1 MRVGVMKIR
10 QKKFRELFPHL
21 AGELERSST
30 QTEPTSSPSENE
42 RNEDHT
48 SPMFQG
54 YSPDVL
60 DFLQRCDNEE
70 EGLEVI
76 DYLEKRSE
84 IDCRYAEKLRR
95 QLKTKGIRSFGSKRE
110 DDYYLREAG
119 YG

>member
-1 MRVGVMKIR
+1 MKIR

-21 AGELERSST
+21 AGELEISST
-30 QTEPTSSPSENE
+30 QTKPNSFQSENE
-42 RNEDHT
+42 RNVVDA
-48 SPMFQG
+48 SPRFQG

-60 DFLQRCDNEE
+60 DFLRRCDNEE

-76 DYLEKRSE
+76 GYLEKRSE
-84 IDCRYAEKLRR
+84 IDCDYAEELRR
-95 QLKTKGIRSFGSKRE
+95 QLKTKGIRSFGSKKE

>member
-1 MRVGVMKIR
+1 MKIR

-30 QTEPTSSPSENE
+30 HTEPTSLPSDNKRDEVAASP
-42 RNEDHT
+42 R
-48 SPMFQG
+48 FKG

-60 DFLQRCDNEE
+60 DFLRRCDNDE

-76 DYLEKRSE
+76 GYLEKRSE

-95 QLKTKGIRSFGSKRE
+95 QLRTKGIRSFGSKKE